1 MYERTRFIAWIYLAN
16 SKHIKHFCI
25 LIRLRWKIVTIFFFC
40 HAHYNCKN
48 DMEWFFSLDLQF
60 KCPSKYVPETHP
72 VGECFTGSKWY
83 LFLFCLGEILKTKK
97 QRNKEKT
104 FPLIKGGSGKRS
116 KILPTGNTWETRG
129 SELTFAQRGSF
140 RSPPNISAA
149 APHALPGIAVTAA
162 LPRSPVNISPSP
174 NVSPPT

>member
-1 MYERTRFIAWIYLAN
+1 
-16 SKHIKHFCI
+16 
-25 LIRLRWKIVTIFFFC
+25 
-40 HAHYNCKN
+40 
-48 DMEWFFSLDLQF
+48 MEWFFSLDLQF

-83 LFLFCLGEILKTKK
+83 LFLFSL
-97 QRNKEKT
+97 
-104 FPLIKGGSGKRS
+104 PLIKGGSSKRS

-129 SELTFAQRGSF
+129 SELTLARRGSF

-162 LPRSPVNISPSP
+162 LPRSPVNVSPSP
-174 NVSPPT
+174 NVSPRRNKHGLINKVMANWTSSSDAGEASVGCGTPRRMFVLLPD

>member
-1 MYERTRFIAWIYLAN
+1 
-16 SKHIKHFCI
+16 
-25 LIRLRWKIVTIFFFC
+25 
-40 HAHYNCKN
+40 
-48 DMEWFFSLDLQF
+48 MEWFFSLDLQF

-83 LFLFCLGEILKTKK
+83 LFLFSLGEILKTNK
-97 QRNKEKT
+97 QRNKQKT

-129 SELTFAQRGSF
+129 SELTFARRGSF
-140 RSPPNISAA
+140 RSPPNISGA

-162 LPRSPVNISPSP
+162 LPRSPANVSPSP
-174 NVSPPT
+174 NVSPRRNKHGLINKVMANWTSSSDAGEASAGCGTPRRMFVLLPD